1 MKIAVIGTGYV
12 GLVSGVC
19 LAARG
24 HDVTCLDLSRDVVR
38 RINQGEP
45 HIYERGLE
53 ALLQNVIAEKR
64 FRAALVDPAR
74 LQDCRI
80 IMLAVGTPST
90 EGRIDLSQVAAACQI
105 IGSYLRNASTPC
117 SVIVK
122 STVVPG
128 TTDTAVR
135 QWLEAASGRKLGE
148 FGLGM
153 NPEFLREGEAI
164 ADFMEADRIV
174 LGCETESAW
183 DALRELYAPWTCEK
197 IRVNSRTAEMIKYA
211 NNSLLAAQISMA
223 NELANIAAAIGDIDV
238 CEVMAGVHADKRWSP
253 LLADGQR
260 VRPGILA
267 YLWPGC
273 GFGGSCFPKDVQA
286 LRARA
291 LEVGLEPLLLSSIL
305 AVNQA
310 QPHEITRILR
320 QTLGSLRG
328 RRVLVLGL
336 AFKPDTDDLRE
347 SASRKVIEDLLRE
360 GAAVLAHDP
369 MAMVN
374 ARKAWSDLSVEY
386 VTRWQDHVDQ
396 VDVITVMTRW
406 PDYLELVRVMP
417 KGGSRDCVIFDAR
430 RLFKAA
436 DFPGYRYMGIGR
448 RPLGAS
454 ACPPSPNIPLKPA
467 NRLVPEAELAASSAA

>member
-24 HDVTCLDLSRDVVR
+24 HDVTCLDLSQDVVG
-38 RINQGEP
+38 RINKGEP

-53 ALLQNVIAEKR
+53 ALLKEVIAANR

-74 LQDCRI
+74 LRDCRI
-80 IMLAVGTPST
+80 VLLAVGTPSS
-90 EGRIDLSQVAAACQI
+90 EGRIDLSQIESACKI
-105 IGSYLRNASTPC
+105 IGAYLRTASTPC

-164 ADFMEADRIV
+164 GDFMEADRIV

-183 DALRELYAPWTCEK
+183 SALQEMYAPWSCEK

-253 LLADGQR
+253 LLPDGQR
-260 VRPGILA
+260 VRPGILT

-291 LEVGLEPLLLSSIL
+291 LEVGSEPRLLSSIL
-305 AVNQA
+305 AVNQE
-310 QPHEITRILR
+310 QPHEISRILR

-347 SASRKVIEDLLRE
+347 SASRKVIEDMLIE
-360 GAAVLAHDP
+360 GAEVLVHDP
-369 MAMVN
+369 MAMPN
-374 ARKAWSDLSVEY
+374 ARRLWSDLKFECVS
-386 VTRWQDHVDQ
+386 RWQDHVDKI
-396 VDVITVMTRW
+396 DIINVMTRW
-406 PDYLELVRVMP
+406 PEYLELVQAMP
-417 KGGSRDCVIFDAR
+417 KDGSHDCIIFDAR
-430 RLFKAA
+430 RLFKAT
-436 DFPGYRYMGIGR
+436 DFPGYRYLGIGR
-448 RPLGAS
+448 RPLQS
-454 ACPPSPNIPLKPA
+454 PA
-467 NRLVPEAELAASSAA
+467 NAAGRGSGAKPNGRTTAQPALLAGSMV